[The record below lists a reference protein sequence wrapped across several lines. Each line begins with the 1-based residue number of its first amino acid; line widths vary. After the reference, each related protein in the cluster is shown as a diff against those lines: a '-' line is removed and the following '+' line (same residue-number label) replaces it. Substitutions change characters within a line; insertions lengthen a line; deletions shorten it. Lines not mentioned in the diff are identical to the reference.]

1 MRKNISFA
9 NSTNEITVLQN
20 GFTWLNLKFH
30 GQTAVFEQQ
39 RKESDEKTERR
50 GFEKTEGRERE
61 A

>member
-1 MRKNISFA
+1 LLKNVDFA

-39 RKESDEKTERR
+39 RKESDEK
-50 GFEKTEGRERE
+50 
-61 A
+61 